1 MIIKKLIPF
10 VIGLELILFSEN
22 LQKFGIGLIT
32 GALLVE
38 VLNYNYKQIKDK
50 KKDNRALLKDIED
63 IDISNETISFKKEIV
78 EIIDELKIRFS
89 NLIDTKYYQETARL
103 ALKQLLRVI
112 DKFEKFKNILDVKLE
127 EEELT
132 YKSFMSVT
140 EEVYF
145 NILDNLEKIMNIY
158 KSIEDI
164 DLGYIEYRIEKLE
177 KKEELSGE
185 MEEELISL
193 KDRKNML
200 LNELNTIEK
209 YISINEKAMTDIDNM
224 KIKLG
229 RLNTSKGQARK
240 EFDLSIADLR
250 KTAERI
256 NDYSV

>member
-10 VIGLELILFSEN
+10 VIGFELILFSEK
-22 LQKFGIGLIT
+22 LQNFGIGLIT

-38 VLNYNYKQIKDK
+38 VLNYNYKQVKDK
-50 KKDNRALLKDIED
+50 KKENRALLKDIED
-63 IDISNETISFKKEIV
+63 IEISNETISFKKEIV
-78 EIIDELKIRFS
+78 EIIDELKLRFS
-89 NLIDTKYYQETARL
+89 NLMDSKYYQETARL
-103 ALKQLLRVI
+103 ALKQLFRVI

-127 EEELT
+127 KEELT

-164 DLGYIEYRIEKLE
+164 DFGYIEYRIEKLE

-193 KDRKNML
+193 KNRKNML